1 MYTLERANLIACR
14 TMGRQ
19 HFLNTVRQQN
29 RGVIHGGD
37 ADANMGD
44 EEGKKK
50 CRNRMQPFLIWM
62 VA

>member
-14 TMGRQ
+14 TMDRQ

-44 EEGKKK
+44 EEGKKNVGIE
-50 CRNRMQPFLIWM
+50 CNPF
-62 VA
+62 